1 MKTRLAISLVVLALF
16 GTAPLQAS
24 GIEISGQDESACTAG
39 KNAVLVTVRGF
50 SNNVGGVRVQL
61 YRANESFLEKGEW
74 LVRAER
80 KRDGNATM
88 RFCLPVP
95 SAGRY
100 GVAVRHDANGDGK
113 SGWSDGAGFSRNP
126 SLSLMSLKPPAA
138 KVAFDIGREPAAVDI
153 VMQYRSGLG
162 IKPLK

>member
-1 MKTRLAISLVVLALF
+1 MKTRFALAIGALALL
-16 GTAPLQAS
+16 GAPSVHAA
-24 GIEISGQDESACTAG
+24 GVEMPGNDESACAAG

-50 SNNVGGVRVQL
+50 MNNVGTVRVQL
-61 YRANESFLEKGEW
+61 YRADGSFLEKGQW

-80 KRDGNATM
+80 PRDGNAAM
-88 RFCLPVP
+88 RFCLPAP
-95 SAGRY
+95 DAGRY

-126 SLSLMSLKPPAA
+126 GLSITSLKPSAD
-138 KVAFDIGREPAAVDI
+138 KVAVEVRHEPARVEV
-153 VMQYRSGLG
+153 VMQYRSGLS